1 MPVHATSPLRR
12 RRLLAL
18 LLSACA
24 VGAPTH
30 AAPAD
35 TARTAA
41 WFDAHKTRTPLVRQ
55 FLQRMP
61 KGADLHSHLSGAVY
75 AESYLGW
82 AAQADL
88 CVDTAK
94 KAILSGACAVGDGQ
108 GPAPGQVPA
117 SKLGSDAAAAMV
129 DRMSMRNLAASGR
142 SGHDQFFDAFSVF
155 GPVTDLPGTSAAM
168 LAELTNR
175 AAAQNILHLELM
187 NTVQG
192 GAVRRLGGQ
201 LAWAD
206 EPDLARRHRW
216 LLEHGLP
223 ALVEAGQRNVDT
235 IEREHRQLQGC
246 DTPAAKAGCGVSVR
260 WLQQTTRT
268 NPPEQV
274 FAQLA
279 YAFALAQADRRVVGL
294 NLVAP
299 EDHPVAL
306 RDYRLQMEMIGFLSK
321 LSPDVKIALHAGEL
335 VLGLV
340 PPQHLGDHIR
350 DAVRVAGAHRIGHA
364 VDIGHEHDAFETMQA
379 MKQRGVAAEICLTS
393 NDGILGVKG
402 QDHPLPDY
410 LAAGVPVV
418 LASDDEGI
426 SRIDLS
432 NEYVRAAATFG
443 LGYRQLKQFS
453 RNSLE
458 HSFLPGASLWQ
469 DAAQA
474 RPVAAC
480 RRDVPGAVRTS
491 AACAAWLGGS
501 ERAQQQWRLE
511 AAFEAFEQLPQWQ
524 ATGRAPDRLPR
535 RRLRG
540 T

>member
-1 MPVHATSPLRR
+1 MSATAHLPLRH

-18 LLSACA
+18 LITCA
-24 VGAPTH
+24 FAAAAH

-41 WFDAHKTRTPLVRQ
+41 WFDAHRDRTPLVRQ

-75 AESYLGW
+75 AESYLDW

-88 CVDTAK
+88 CVDTAR
-94 KAILSGACAVGDGQ
+94 KAILPTTCAIGDGSGA
-108 GPAPGQVPA
+108 APTQVPA
-117 SKLGSDAAAAMV
+117 SKLSSSAAAAMV
-129 DRMSMRNLAASGR
+129 DHMSMRNLAESGR

-155 GPVTDLPGTSAAM
+155 GPVSDLPGKSAAM
-168 LAELTNR
+168 MAELTNR

-187 NTVQG
+187 NTLQG
-192 GAVRRLGGQ
+192 GAARRLGGQ

-206 EPDLARRHRW
+206 EPELATRHRW
-216 LLEHGLP
+216 LLDHGLP
-223 ALVEAGQRNVDT
+223 ALVEAGRRDLDE
-235 IEREHRQLQGC
+235 IERDHQQLQGC
-246 DTPAAKAGCGVSVR
+246 GTPAAKAGCGVSVR

-279 YAFALAQADRRVVGL
+279 YAFELAKADRRVVGL

-321 LSPDVKIALHAGEL
+321 LSPQVKIALHAGEL

-340 PPQHLGDHIR
+340 PPEHLHDHIH
-350 DAVRVAGAHRIGHA
+350 DAVQVAGAHRIGHA
-364 VDIGHEHDAFETMQA
+364 VDIGHENDAFGTMQA
-379 MKQRGVAAEICLTS
+379 MKQKGVAAEICLTS

-402 QDHPLPDY
+402 RDHPLPDY

-432 NEYVRAAATFG
+432 NEYVRAAGTYG
-443 LGYRQLKQFS
+443 IGYRQLKQFS

-480 RRDVPGAVRTS
+480 RRDVPGSVRTS
-491 AACAAWLGGS
+491 AACATWLGGS

-511 AAFEAFEQLPQWQ
+511 AAFDAFEKLPQWQ
-524 ATGRAPDRLPR
+524 GVGKPR
-535 RRLRG
+535 VAQR
-540 T
+540 

>member
-1 MPVHATSPLRR
+1 MPVPLALALRHH
-12 RRLLAL
+12 RLLAL
-18 LLSACA
+18 LLTACTFA
-24 VGAPTH
+24 APTH

-41 WFDAHKTRTPLVRQ
+41 WFDAHRARTPLVRQ

-61 KGADLHSHLSGAVY
+61 KGADLHSHMSGAVY
-75 AESYLGW
+75 AESYLDW

-94 KAILSGACAVGDGQ
+94 KAILSSACAVGDGP
-108 GPAPGQVPA
+108 GPAPSQVPA
-117 SKLGSDAAAAMV
+117 SKLSSSAAAAMV
-129 DRMSMRNLAASGR
+129 DRMSMRNLASAGR

-155 GPVTDLPGTSAAM
+155 GPVTDLPGQPAAM

-175 AAAQNILHLELM
+175 AAAQNIQHLELM

-201 LAWAD
+201 VAWKD
-206 EPDLARRHRW
+206 EPVLARRHRW
-216 LLEHGLP
+216 LLDNGLP
-223 ALVEAGQRNVDT
+223 ALVENGRRDLDT
-235 IEREHRQLQGC
+235 IERDHRQRQGC
-246 DTPAAKAGCGVSVR
+246 DTPAAKTGCGVSVR

-279 YAFALAQADRRVVGL
+279 YAFELVKADRRVVGL

-306 RDYRLQMEMIGFLSK
+306 RDYRLQMEMIGFLST

-340 PPQHLGDHIR
+340 PPEHLRDHIH
-350 DAVRVAGAHRIGHA
+350 DAVMVAGAHRIGHA
-364 VDIGHEHDAFETMQA
+364 VDIGHENDAFATMQA
-379 MKQRGVAAEICLTS
+379 MKRKGVAAEICLTS

-432 NEYVRAAATFG
+432 HEYVRAATGYG

-458 HSFLPGASLWQ
+458 YSFLPGASLWQ

-491 AACAAWLGGS
+491 SACAAWLGGS

-511 AAFEAFEQLPQWQ
+511 AAFEAFEKLPQWQ
-524 ATGRAPDRLPR
+524 GARVTR
-535 RRLRG
+535 R
-540 T
+540 

>member
-1 MPVHATSPLRR
+1 MPVPVTSPLHRH
-12 RRLLAL
+12 RLLAL
-18 LLSACA
+18 LLTASACI
-24 VGAPTH
+24 APAQ

-41 WFDAHKTRTPLVRQ
+41 WFDAHKARTPLVRQ

-61 KGADLHSHLSGAVY
+61 KGADLHSHMSGAVY
-75 AESYLGW
+75 AESYLEW

-94 KAILSGACAVGDGQ
+94 KAILSTPCAISDGS
-108 GPAPGQVPA
+108 GPAPAPGQVPA
-117 SKLGSDAAAAMV
+117 SKLSSDAAAAMV

-155 GPVTDLPGTSAAM
+155 GPVTGLPGRPAAM
-168 LAELTNR
+168 LSELANR

-187 NTVQG
+187 TTLQG
-192 GAVRRLGGQ
+192 GAVRGLGGK
-201 LAWAD
+201 LAWKD
-206 EPDLARRHRW
+206 EPELAKRHRW
-216 LLEHGLP
+216 LLDNGLP
-223 ALVEAGQRNVDT
+223 ALVEAGRRDLDAL
-235 IEREHRQLQGC
+235 ERDYRQLQGC
-246 DTPAAKAGCGVSVR
+246 DTPTAKAGCAVSVR
-260 WLQQTTRT
+260 WLQQSTRT
-268 NPPEQV
+268 IPPEQV

-306 RDYRLQMEMIGFLSK
+306 RDYRLQMAMIGFLSK
-321 LSPDVKIALHAGEL
+321 LSPEVKIALHAGEL

-340 PPQHLGDHIR
+340 PPEHLRDHIH
-350 DAVRVAGAHRIGHA
+350 DAVMVAGAHRIGHA
-364 VDIGHEHDAFETMQA
+364 VDIGHENDAIATMQA
-379 MKQRGVAAEICLTS
+379 MKKRGVAVEICLTS

-432 NEYVRAAATFG
+432 NEYVRAATGYG
-443 LGYRQLKQFS
+443 LGYRQLKQLS

-458 HSFLPGASLWQ
+458 YSFLPGASLWQ

-474 RPVAAC
+474 RPVQAC
-480 RRDVPGAVRTS
+480 RRDAPGAVRTS
-491 AACAAWLGGS
+491 AACTAWLGAS

-511 AAFEAFEQLPQWQ
+511 AAFEAFEKLPQWQ
-524 ATGRAPDRLPR
+524 SKTLGS
-535 RRLRG
+535 
-540 T
+540 